1 MYFIKQILNTV
12 SNSAIAN
19 TIYHSEVF
27 SFLKG
32 CKQSESIIF
41 CGICTMYII
50 IGLDN
55 ASVFGIEGKMTLKS
69 QQILLFQEAG
79 RMLWWT
85 DVKMLVYFWSAEL
98 SDLWSLVFD
107 CWLVDGLW
115 CLIFDCWST
124 GNRWSIPWNAVQP
137 PLPRVSQLW
146 KYLSRPLK
154 VMNKEFCMQ
163 IFVSSYCTIFQI

>member
-79 RMLWWT
+79 RMLW
-85 DVKMLVYFWSAEL
+85 
-98 SDLWSLVFD
+98 
-107 CWLVDGLW
+107 
-115 CLIFDCWST
+115 
-124 GNRWSIPWNAVQP
+124 
-137 PLPRVSQLW
+137 
-146 KYLSRPLK
+146 
-154 VMNKEFCMQ
+154 
-163 IFVSSYCTIFQI
+163 

>member
-85 DVKMLVYFWSAEL
+85 DVKMLVYLWSAEL

-115 CLIFDCWST
+115 SLIVGQLGQQVIFPLECCPAT
-124 GNRWSIPWNAVQP
+124 PPTRLTAVEISF
-137 PLPRVSQLW
+137 LPS
-146 KYLSRPLK
+146 
-154 VMNKEFCMQ
+154 
-163 IFVSSYCTIFQI
+163 